1 MTRKS
6 LLTLTAAALISGTI
20 FAAPVTQYLKM
31 TVTDNS
37 NVTVQQNISLTYAF
51 SSIGLDAVDAND
63 MGNQNSINLLGN
75 DVYPFSVTSD
85 GYFITQTD
93 ARPDLT
99 GYKKIQF
106 GFASKNPATIKVLAS
121 AFGSI
126 PADETNRP
134 VYAWIEQISTGAIY
148 SFLGDTV
155 KLEIPA
161 NENFVADFYLHTGPY
176 ISVDATDETCF
187 GSYNGDISVSNPN
200 CNGWVLTVLKNSVPF
215 FSDSIHQPDTTL
227 SNLTAANYTVITY
240 INSIPVDSI
249 VFALVSEPQ
258 IIADFTIDN
267 YTPTT
272 NDVVNFTN
280 ISVAD
285 PSATFYWT
293 FGDGN
298 DDINVNTSNQYYLP
312 GAYEIVLTVTSASGC
327 QATVFD
333 SVWVTAVVSSGN
345 ENMMN
350 VVGNF
355 NQVINNNNN
364 TTTPTGS
371 RSQAFEISTN
381 ESQRI
386 GITQTEAQPMNIMI
400 TNANGQ
406 VISTTQTADT
416 KITLEVPATG
426 IYIVRVENAK
436 KDVLVKTIMVAN

>member
-37 NVTVQQNISLTYAF
+37 NVTVQQNISFTYAF
-51 SSIGLDAVDAND
+51 SSIGLDAADAND
-63 MGNQNSINLLGN
+63 YGNQNSINLNGN
-75 DVYPFSVTSD
+75 DVYPFSVTND
-85 GYFITQTD
+85 GYFLTQTD
-93 ARPDLT
+93 ARPDLA

-106 GFASKNPATIKVLAS
+106 GFASKLPATIKVLAC
-121 AFGSI
+121 AFGNI
-126 PADETNRP
+126 PSDSTNRP
-134 VYAWIEQISTGAIY
+134 AYAWIEQISTGTIY
-148 SFLGDTV
+148 PFLGDTV

-161 NENFVADFYLHTGPY
+161 NLNYVADFYLHVGPR
-176 ISVDATDETCF
+176 IATRYNDETCYGAF
-187 GSYNGDISVSNPN
+187 DGDLSVSNPT
-200 CNGWVLTVLKNSVPF
+200 CSGWNLTVLKNAVPF

-227 SNLTAANYTVITY
+227 ANLTAGTYTVITY
-240 INSIPVDSI
+240 INSIPVDSVEMI
-249 VFALVSEPQ
+249 VRSEPQ
-258 IIADFTIDN
+258 LIADFTVDN

-293 FGDGN
+293 LGDGN

-312 GAYEIVLTVTSASGC
+312 GAYEVVLTVTSASGC
-327 QATVFD
+327 QATVYD
-333 SVWVTAVVSSGN
+333 SVWVTAVVSNGN
-345 ENMMN
+345 ENQMN
-350 VVGNF
+350 IVGNF
-355 NQVINNNNN
+355 NQSVNNNNN

-371 RSQAFEISTN
+371 RNNAFEISTS